1 MESAKI
7 INYEEEPTAL
17 EFNTNLFALSQI
29 MKKKVCVFDTK
40 TNTFSAK
47 VFEFSFKKS
56 ENSNNIIVEIQCD
69 NQKIEQEIKISELT
83 EALKSARLNGTYPP
97 NSYKLRNI
105 VFDFIYEFM
114 KINIPNGIMINDF
127 IRKSNILIYNGENI
141 LAAIKESFENEKE
154 FMNISVINGTF
165 EFGSSVVPGEYIAL
179 DFYGYKYRPNEYP
192 ISTVFNFKFEEIFT
206 RKDLTNKFTF
216 IIYNSN
222 VDVMISIEAENRND
236 LGFLE
241 ITDKKVV
248 ENFYNVR
255 DTLKENYNNP
265 EKIIENIINNKN
277 ISNDMDFL
285 FSIE

>member
-1 MESAKI
+1 MI
-7 INYEEEPTAL
+7 
-17 EFNTNLFALSQI
+17 SQ
-29 MKKKVCVFDTK
+29 
-40 TNTFSAK
+40 
-47 VFEFSFKKS
+47 
-56 ENSNNIIVEIQCD
+56 ENQ
-69 NQKIEQEIKISELT
+69 
-83 EALKSARLNGTYPP
+83 
-97 NSYKLRNI
+97 
-105 VFDFIYEFM
+105 
-114 KINIPNGIMINDF
+114 
-127 IRKSNILIYNGENI
+127 
-141 LAAIKESFENEKE
+141 
-154 FMNISVINGTF
+154 
-165 EFGSSVVPGEYIAL
+165 
-179 DFYGYKYRPNEYP
+179 